1 MSGINLGNVKQSPIN
16 PLDIK
21 NINETKK
28 EKNHVFVG
36 EIGKGTGYRIGDLL
50 SKELMQAISI
60 AQTVIKPIKQHDYW
74 IESATKLLAGS
85 ILYLDQRHKNLY
97 YLDVKKVIEFTE
109 KMYESEANLVEVVNS
124 LENEHPAYHIFY
136 ELGLYSKET
145 RDAITITLLYIL
157 EKHQHEKQEEQKEY
171 FWFQ

>member
-1 MSGINLGNVKQSPIN
+1 MSEIYVGKMKNLGKP
-16 PLDIK
+16 
-21 NINETKK
+21 
-28 EKNHVFVG
+28 G
-36 EIGKGTGYRIGDLL
+36 EGVMRRKSAWLPE
-50 SKELMQAISI
+50 ELMQAISI
-60 AQTVIKPIKQHDYW
+60 AQTVIKPLKQHDYW

-124 LENEHPAYHIFY
+124 LENEHPAYHIFH

-157 EKHQHEKQEEQKEY
+157 EKHQREKQGEQKEY

>member
-1 MSGINLGNVKQSPIN
+1 
-16 PLDIK
+16 
-21 NINETKK
+21 
-28 EKNHVFVG
+28 
-36 EIGKGTGYRIGDLL
+36 
-50 SKELMQAISI
+50 
-60 AQTVIKPIKQHDYW
+60 
-74 IESATKLLAGS
+74 

-124 LENEHPAYHIFY
+124 LVNEHPAYHIFH

-157 EKHQHEKQEEQKEY
+157 EKHQREKQGEQKEY

>member
-1 MSGINLGNVKQSPIN
+1 MSGINLGNVKQSSIN

-21 NINETKK
+21 NKYETNK
-28 EKNHVFVG
+28 EKNHVYVG
-36 EIGKGTGYRIGDLL
+36 EIGKGTGYHIGDLL
-50 SKELMQAISI
+50 SKELMQAFSI

-97 YLDVKKVIEFTE
+97 YLDAKKVIEFTE
-109 KMYESEANLVEVVNS
+109 KIYESEANLVEVVNS
-124 LENEHPAYHIFY
+124 LENEHPAYHIFH

-157 EKHQHEKQEEQKEY
+157 EKHQREKQGEQKEY